1 MDNTTLQDTDAF
13 YRGQYVSANLLYYP
27 TKNVF
32 VGGEALWG
40 QRKDNDGASGNDSRI
55 QISFHYSFSTKDIF
69 KKN

>member
-1 MDNTTLQDTDAF
+1 VDNTGLQTDGAF

-32 VGGEALWG
+32 IGAEALWG
-40 QRKDNDGASGNDSRI
+40 QRKDNGGDAGDDARI
-55 QISFHYSFSTKDIF
+55 QCSFHYSFSTKDIF